1 MRRVTVLCF
10 LAALAAAPMLAL
22 SPTAASAFG
31 GCGDYSTSRAAIGP
45 GARAYGYR
53 TLRRPYY
60 RSGVYRARAIRRG
73 VRRR

>member
-10 LAALAAAPMLAL
+10 LAALAAAPMLAMN
-22 SPTAASAFG
+22 PTAASAFG
-31 GCGDYSTSRAAIGP
+31 GCGDYSTSRAAVGT
-45 GARAYGYR
+45 GGRVYGYR
-53 TLRRPYY
+53 TLHRPYY

>member
-10 LAALAAAPMLAL
+10 LVALAAAPMLAL
-22 SPTAASAFG
+22 SPTPASAF

-60 RSGVYRARAIRRG
+60 RSRVYRARAIRPG